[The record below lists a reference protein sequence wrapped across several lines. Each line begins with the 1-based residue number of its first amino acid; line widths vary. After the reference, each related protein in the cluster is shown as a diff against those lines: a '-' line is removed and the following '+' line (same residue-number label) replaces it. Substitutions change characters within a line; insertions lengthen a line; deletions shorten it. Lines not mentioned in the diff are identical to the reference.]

1 LEAMKADFDG
11 DQIAL
16 FAERDYPNFYQE
28 VVDNLTPEKLMHFVS
43 KDKKQLIQ
51 SEDLPGMVVE
61 RLKDYVGIINSNLG
75 RINKLYSTLDFIITS
90 TDGDLSRKDKLAAE
104 QLKSDTLQLAFE
116 AFQKYRDSAE
126 SLVEPDVTV
135 DIKLPAELQATFERF
150 APFYSVDFLK
160 TQLDNPRAQANYLH
174 QIKEGIAILVGA
186 YNLKSLSAIP
196 INAKKG
202 IVLPPDLIK
211 DMEQLKYMKLTA
223 IRDGKAD
230 LALLVEYLDNY
241 ASIHARLS
249 KIIDLSQPI
258 ASNRKNFNP
267 DTNEMDR
274 ITTTKIDI
282 IPNHPYDPT
291 QIDEYLRQYQTVVL
305 RKCIEVVDKENQ
317 RSVDFVKSGVKPNE
331 GIVYAVTDKLPDL
344 DASIPLLKQIII
356 EENHQDRLPVP
367 TKLTINALFDRL
379 KYVPVAPEI
388 KSMVASFRSDYQEIK
403 SIIALETQTLKAFE
417 HGKPIV
423 LNIYTPNGDKVVVGS
438 CNVSDINVFRQL
450 EGKGKIDVS
459 DGLVVFSPTDR
470 TMPDIS
476 PRYVL
481 GSTAVTSARIEGKQA
496 VTEFEFEILHDRID
510 ELKAEAREVLA
521 DFRNVIERRGWDKRE
536 VFAAAA
542 QLVGEKSISQ
552 DFLLS
557 CLPDVLN
564 EYVLETGVSNV
575 VVKTEYASY
584 LNGVTDYM
592 VTQGED
598 VKKLEAK
605 ASIEG
610 KQQWIEVGDLVSY
623 GNQLLDKST
632 FRGSI
637 EPSYNTVAFTSPNV
651 EGNQRSVA
659 VGKLTSSGR
668 AAIERSEPLENI
680 QIIRQQTPSYRLKFE
695 ELDIKVSDL
704 APAIAAVLGERASTD
719 LILEQLKI
727 FDNKFSAT
735 AVIDDRTYYLSGI
748 NASTSFEKKNRENV
762 TEPIRKER
770 FEAAH
775 VTIVR
780 AAQPDEVFE
789 VYSGDTKIGEITQK
803 PELAYWG
810 NRFQELEGE
819 NTIEMK
825 VQTVTPKYLGYN
837 VRIEG
842 DTLFNNNVWA
852 EVAPAQSYQG
862 EDKQLKTN
870 KTAEKRGE
878 QKAPVIKA
886 AVQNLRRVAD
896 TNCYPQSFSVKVTV
910 PVIDESGLREEE
922 RLQLVVPNNK
932 IGKVEEKLQE
942 KKVNYTKLDKGIPS
956 TYEESRRAYTVL
968 RVDPDGLKS
977 DVKGMISRQ
986 LGKPVSQSDYEAK
999 LTDSPITNEW
1009 APVKLNTLKKWIA
1022 QYPQSKDAPVLDL
1035 DKSKSVPF
1043 GLKSI
1048 TGEIQTRFKGIAMAI
1063 GSSIVFEFV
1072 NDQQRDTAMHHL
1084 GLPVSAELSSV
1095 DDKTRYFAVVE
1106 AATLQTYLNDRAVS
1120 HVLVQDGVKRNN
1132 PILSSY
1138 SNSKDWTK
1146 LPARSQTDIIM
1157 GYQANKYIGIPLE
1170 AKSRTTMY
1178 RDNWGANANATTYK
1192 STDVVMVTGNRTGK
1206 ETSNELLAQHFR
1218 TEYIQLINA
1227 VVKAQA
1233 TILIGADTGIDR
1245 MVKDYLVEAG
1255 YNLHLNAAGIY
1266 EASNQNLA
1274 VEIEVFV
1281 AAPKQEME
1289 QEEEQ
1294 EYAEM
1299 TM

>member
-1 LEAMKADFDG
+1 
-11 DQIAL
+11 
-16 FAERDYPNFYQE
+16 
-28 VVDNLTPEKLMHFVS
+28 
-43 KDKKQLIQ
+43 
-51 SEDLPGMVVE
+51 
-61 RLKDYVGIINSNLG
+61 
-75 RINKLYSTLDFIITS
+75 
-90 TDGDLSRKDKLAAE
+90 
-104 QLKSDTLQLAFE
+104 
-116 AFQKYRDSAE
+116 
-126 SLVEPDVTV
+126 
-135 DIKLPAELQATFERF
+135 
-150 APFYSVDFLK
+150 
-160 TQLDNPRAQANYLH
+160 
-174 QIKEGIAILVGA
+174 
-186 YNLKSLSAIP
+186 
-196 INAKKG
+196 
-202 IVLPPDLIK
+202 
-211 DMEQLKYMKLTA
+211 
-223 IRDGKAD
+223 
-230 LALLVEYLDNY
+230 
-241 ASIHARLS
+241 
-249 KIIDLSQPI
+249 
-258 ASNRKNFNP
+258 
-267 DTNEMDR
+267 MDR
-274 ITTTKIDI
+274 ITTTNINI

-367 TKLTINALFDRL
+367 TKLTINALFEQL

-438 CNVSDINVFRQL
+438 CNVSEINIFRQL
-450 EGKGKIDVS
+450 EGKGTIDVS
-459 DGLVVFSPTDR
+459 DGLVVFSPADR
-470 TMPDIS
+470 TMPNIH

-481 GSTAVTSARIEGKQA
+481 GSTAATSARIEGKQA
-496 VTEFEFEILHDRID
+496 VTEYEFEILHDRIE
-510 ELKAEAREVLA
+510 ELKAESREVLA
-521 DFRNVIERRGWDKRE
+521 DFRNVIEQQGWDKRE

-584 LNGVTDYM
+584 LNGVTDYL

-605 ASIEG
+605 ASIDG

-637 EPSYNTVAFTSPNV
+637 EPSYNTVAFVSPNL

-668 AAIERSEPLENI
+668 SVIERSEPLENI
-680 QIIRQQTPSYRLKFE
+680 QVIRQQIPSYRLKFE
-695 ELDIKVSDL
+695 DMDIKITDL
-704 APAIAAVLGERASTD
+704 APAVAAVLGDREATD

-748 NASTSFEKKNRENV
+748 DASPSFQKKNRENV
-762 TEPIRKER
+762 FTPVRKER
-770 FEAAH
+770 FEAAN

-780 AAQPDEVFE
+780 EAQPDEVFE

-810 NRFQELEGE
+810 NRFQELEGQ

-825 VQTVTPKYLGYN
+825 VQTVTPKYLGYS

-852 EVAPAQSYQG
+852 EVAPAQSYQS

-870 KTAEKRGE
+870 RGE
-878 QKAPVIKA
+878 EKQGQRKAVVIKA
-886 AVQNLRRVAD
+886 AVQNLRHVAD

-942 KKVNYTKLDKGIPS
+942 KKVNYTKLDRGIPS

-1072 NDQQRDTAMHHL
+1072 NDRQRDTAMHHL

-1266 EASNQNLA
+1266 EASNQNPE

-1281 AAPKQEME
+1281 AAPKQELE